1 MSESTATERS
11 IHAEIAALMP
21 LFLSDSLGETERIK
35 VRVHVNACL
44 ICRRE
49 FAFTQCLREEFR
61 TLDVPRHPAPAGF
74 QRLRSR
80 IEVDESE
87 SLTTPMGTRSNAHG
101 QHQSS
106 ERRTTRRRAMVIA
119 SAAGAMLA
127 VSLIVGAWLLPP
139 PLSMRPLYRTLATPL
154 AESAAAGDLHV
165 VFHDQ
170 VDRAQIDVILK
181 GLRATAVVDRSIEGV
196 YTLRLK
202 PPLASA
208 TMSRASAIAAIV
220 STLRHLPEVALAE
233 ATRAD
238 SLRSAS
244 SASSNKP

>member
-11 IHAEIAALMP
+11 IHAEIAELMP
-21 LFLSDSLGETERIK
+21 LFLCDSLGEIERLK
-35 VRVHVNACL
+35 VRVHLNDCL
-44 ICRRE
+44 NCRRE
-49 FAFTQCLREEFR
+49 FAFIQCLREEFR
-61 TLDVPRHPAPAGF
+61 TLDIPRHPAPAGF

-80 IEVDESE
+80 IEVDESKA
-87 SLTTPMGTRSNAHG
+87 LTTPMGTLATVPV
-101 QHQSS
+101 QHPSS
-106 ERRTTRRRAMVIA
+106 DRRTTRRRAMVSA
-119 SAAGAMLA
+119 GAAGAMLVA
-127 VSLIVGAWLLPP
+127 SLIVGAWLLPP
-139 PLSMRPLYRTLATPL
+139 PFSMRPLYRTLAAPL

-170 VDRAQIDVILK
+170 VDRAQIDAILK
-181 GLRATAVVDRSIEGV
+181 GLRATVVVDRSTDGV
-196 YTLRLK
+196 YTLRLT

-208 TMSRASAIAAIV
+208 TTSRASAIAAIV

-244 SASSNKP
+244 SASSNEP